1 MLEDKIKKNK
11 TSNSSQYGLTYQTY
25 NSIHVTEMIP

>member
-1 MLEDKIKKNK
+1 MLEDKIKKK